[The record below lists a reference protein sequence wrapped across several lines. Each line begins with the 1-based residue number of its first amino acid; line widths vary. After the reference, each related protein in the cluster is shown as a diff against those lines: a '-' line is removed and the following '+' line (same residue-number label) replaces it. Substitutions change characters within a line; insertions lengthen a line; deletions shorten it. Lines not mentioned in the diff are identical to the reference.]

1 MSKHY
6 LISAIIA
13 AVICIFTLPV
23 YAAEMPKQLSLII
36 KNREAILGNLT
47 EQIEYCV
54 NRTDTR
60 HIYFHGCIDWHSS
73 VHGNW
78 SLLAAARAD
87 VTTKFSQKFDQ
98 LKISSDSLK
107 AEIALLKSNPRFER
121 PYGRAWF
128 LRLIIEQNAQD
139 NSDALLE
146 LSLGVFDELLSYIAR
161 SGRGPYSKSY
171 NSESWALINLYDY
184 ADHFLLKERREKVK
198 QVVLTKYFRANTADC
213 NYASERG
220 SFMAI
225 CTNWAMLARRVM
237 DTHTFDSWADNFIK
251 RNGLPTPIT
260 RPRSAHEFG
269 LNFSRAWGLWDL
281 MNASSVY
288 RPEVAKAYAS
298 HFITGYTPAT
308 NWSGNYYQVG
318 HWVAQFGVFALQP
331 LIGGR
336 VK

>member
-1 MSKHY
+1 MNIQY
-6 LISAIIA
+6 LLSAIIA
-13 AVICIFTLPV
+13 AVICTLTFFAH
-23 YAAEMPKQLSLII
+23 AAEMPKQLSLIM
-36 KNREAILGNLT
+36 KNRAVILSNLT
-47 EQIEYCV
+47 MQIEYCV
-54 NRTDTR
+54 NRKDTR
-60 HIYFHGCIDWHSS
+60 HAYFHGCIDWHSS

-87 VTTKFSQKFDQ
+87 VATKFTRKFDE
-98 LKISSDSLK
+98 LRIGSRDLE

-128 LRLIIEQNAQD
+128 LRLIVEQNAQD
-139 NSDALLE
+139 NSDDLMK
-146 LSLGVFDELLSYIAR
+146 LSLGIFDDLLNHITQD
-161 SGRGPYSKSY
+161 GRGPHSKSY
-171 NSESWALINLYDY
+171 NSESWALINLFDY
-184 ADHFLLKERREKVK
+184 AGHFQLQERLEKVK
-198 QVVLTKYFRANTADC
+198 QVILKKYFKTNTADC

-225 CTNWAMLARRVM
+225 CTNWAMLARRIM
-237 DTHTFDSWADNFIK
+237 DARTFNTWVDNFVE
-251 RNGLPTPIT
+251 RNGLPTPII

-281 MNASSVY
+281 MNTPSKY
-288 RPEVAKAYAS
+288 RPEVAKAYAD
-298 HFITGYTPAT
+298 HFLSGYAPTT
-308 NWSGNYYQVG
+308 NWSGDYNQVG